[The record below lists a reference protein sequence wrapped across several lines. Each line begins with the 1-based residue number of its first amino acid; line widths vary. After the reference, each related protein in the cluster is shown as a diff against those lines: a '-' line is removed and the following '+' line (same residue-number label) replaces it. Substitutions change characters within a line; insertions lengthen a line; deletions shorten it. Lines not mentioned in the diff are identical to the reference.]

1 MTCEKDIKITIIGG
15 SKGLGKWIAQK
26 LKIENFN
33 ITITSRNKTSGEK
46 IAKEMGVNYSN
57 NNIDAVQDAKVIL
70 FCVPIEHMTETIK
83 KVAPHA
89 PENSLLMDITSIKT
103 EPTEALLKYSPPKAE
118 IIPCHPMFGPRVP
131 SLDGQVVILTPPE
144 DRCQHS
150 LPIVRNFFKKKNVN
164 LVNTTPE
171 EHDKIMSVVQGLT
184 HFSYISIA
192 STIRKLD
199 ISVKES
205 RKFSSPVYSLMLDM
219 ISRIVAQNPY
229 LYYSIQK
236 QNSKTAL
243 SRKTLINESIRL
255 SEYIDND
262 EEDKFIEDMRL
273 SAKHLDEFE
282 EALGRSDKAISILNK
297 DLNDLKES
305 VGMEIALKHQYSGK
319 IHFGVVESV
328 SADEVVLHENNKD
341 ITLKIS
347 NISILD
353 NEELI
358 DWKIKNLK
366 NYTFDLSM
374 IFGKEYNVDTLLD
387 VFSKIEPVINVE
399 IKDIYTGK
407 PIDNDYFSVTFHYT
421 TFNKSDKEIVETYM
435 KGLGGVI
442 R

>member
-1 MTCEKDIKITIIGG
+1 MTCEENIKITIIGG

-33 ITITSRNKTSGEK
+33 ITITSRDKTSGEK
-46 IAKEMGVNYSN
+46 IAQEIGVNYSN
-57 NNIDAVQDAKVIL
+57 NNIEAIQDAKVIL
-70 FCVPIEHMTETIK
+70 FCVPIEVMVETIK

-89 PENSLLMDITSIKT
+89 PENSLLMDITSIKK
-103 EPTEALLKYSPPKAE
+103 EPTEALLKYSPPKSE
-118 IIPCHPMFGPRVP
+118 VIPCHPMFGPRVP

-150 LPIVRNFFKKKNVN
+150 LPVIIDFFKKKNVN

-192 STIRKLD
+192 STIRKLN

-243 SRKTLINESIRL
+243 SRKTLIEESIRL

-282 EALGRSDKAISILNK
+282 EALGRSDKAISILSK
-297 DLNDLKES
+297 DLNDLKKS
-305 VGMEIALKHQYSGK
+305 VGMEVALKHQYSGK
-319 IHFGVVESV
+319 IHFGVVKSIG
-328 SADEVVLHENNKD
+328 ADEVVLRENNKD

-353 NEELI
+353 DEELF
-358 DWKIKNLK
+358 DWKTKNLK
-366 NYTFDLSM
+366 KYTFDLSLV
-374 IFGKEYNVDTLLD
+374 FSNNYNVDTLLD

-399 IKDIYTGK
+399 IKDIYTGSS
-407 PIDNDYFSVTFHYT
+407 IDKDFFSVTFHYS
-421 TFNKSDKEIVETYM
+421 TFNKTDKDIVERYM
-435 KGLGGVI
+435 VGLGGVI